1 MDKFCDERS
10 ISTMQ
15 ADEINM
21 IQFLTEEY
29 ELGLSFNYL
38 CRYISSLMNFLPSH
52 MLDANVVKKKIK
64 RVYLN

>member
-1 MDKFCDERS
+1 
-10 ISTMQ
+10 MQ

-29 ELGLSFNYL
+29 ELGLSFNYS